1 MPIVDEDGVLAA
13 HLQEIRRGSVVVAC
27 LAVLRQQ
34 HYGYSLLGTLE
45 QAGFPVEANTLY
57 PLLRRLEK
65 QGLLT
70 SSWNTDESRPRKFY
84 AVSSE
89 GERLLDQLALE
100 WDQLNTNIKAVLQ
113 GAKQ

>member
-1 MPIVDEDGVLAA
+1 MQDVDDGLLNA

-27 LAVLRQQ
+27 LAVLRQE
-34 HYGYSLLGTLE
+34 HYGYSLLTTLE
-45 QAGFPVEANTLY
+45 EAGFPVEANTLY

-84 AVSSE
+84 IVSPD
-89 GERLLDQLALE
+89 GEWLLDRLAQE
-100 WDQLNTNIKAVLQ
+100 WDQLNTNIQAVLRGEQ
-113 GAKQ
+113 K